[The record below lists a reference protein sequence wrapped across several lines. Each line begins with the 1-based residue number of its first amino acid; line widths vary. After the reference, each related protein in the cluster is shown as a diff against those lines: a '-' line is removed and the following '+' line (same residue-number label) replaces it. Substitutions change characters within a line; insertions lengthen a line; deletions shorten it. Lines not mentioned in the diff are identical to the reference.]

1 MVCPDVE
8 SAVVAALSVAV
19 AVEVGVRV
27 RVAVRFPAGIVDVV
41 IGVAGGVV
49 PSPERTL
56 VSESPI

>member
-8 SAVVAALSVAV
+8 SVVVVELSVAV
-19 AVEVGVRV
+19 TVEVGVRV

-49 PSPERTL
+49 ASPERAL

>member
-1 MVCPDVE
+1 VVCPDVE

-27 RVAVRFPAGIVDVV
+27 RVAVRSPAGVVDVV
-41 IGVAGGVV
+41 VVVAGGVV
-49 PSPERTL
+49 ASPERTL